1 MSNEVTFF
9 AYGYVSKGVTSQYS
23 FFKVMSSHN
32 QSALK

>member
-32 QSALK
+32 QSALE